1 MAVDWEAEGLLEG
14 LDGEAREAR
23 VRLLEALHD
32 DGIDL
37 EELKKAA
44 EDGRLVLLP
53 VERAIEGGEGPRYTV
68 AEVAENAGVDQ
79 DFLQRI
85 WAALG
90 AARPEEGEKSF
101 GEEDVEAARQL
112 KLFRDGGMPEDEIL
126 EITRVMGQGVSRI
139 TDAVTRSF
147 GQAFL
152 RPGDTEHD
160 LAVRYAEATRQMAPL
175 LGETLQ
181 HITRLHLR
189 ESVRQA
195 AVGLEEVQSGR
206 LPGSQDVAVCFADL
220 VDFTKLGERVAPDEL
235 GAVAGKLDVLA
246 SEAAS
251 PPVRLVKTIGD
262 AAMLVS
268 PDPDALVEA
277 ALDLVEGSEARGDDF
292 PLLHAG
298 IAFGPALPRA
308 GDWYGRTVNLA
319 SRLSDF
325 ARPGSV
331 VSNEE
336 LREATERDWSWS
348 FAGKRHFKGI
358 KGDLPVHRVRR
369 AEAGDE

>member
-1 MAVDWEAEGLLEG
+1 VAVDWGAEGLLED
-14 LDGEAREAR
+14 LEGEERDARLK
-23 VRLLEALHD
+23 LLEALHD
-32 DGIDL
+32 GGIDL
-37 EELKKAA
+37 DEIKRAAA
-44 EDGRLVLLP
+44 EGRLVLLP
-53 VERAIEGGEGPRYTV
+53 VERAIERDGPRYS
-68 AEVAENAGVDQ
+68 ALEVAEKAGVDP

-90 AARPEEGEKSF
+90 AARPDPEDKAF

-126 EITRVMGQGVSRI
+126 EITRVMGQGISRI

-152 RPGDTEHD
+152 RQGDTEHD
-160 LAVRYAEATRQMAPL
+160 LAMRYGQATEAMAPL
-175 LGETLQ
+175 LGDTLK

-195 AVGLEEVQSGR
+195 AIGLEEVKTGR

-235 GAVAGKLDVLA
+235 GEVAGKLDGMA
-246 SEAAS
+246 AEAAC

-268 PDPDALVEA
+268 PEPDALVEA
-277 ALDLVEGSEARGDDF
+277 ALDLVEGADARGDEF

-298 IAFGPALPRA
+298 IAWGPALPRA

-319 SRLSDF
+319 SRLTGFS
-325 ARPGSV
+325 RPGAV
-331 VSNEE
+331 VTNEE
-336 LREATERDWSWS
+336 LREVAERDWRWS
-348 FAGKRHFKGI
+348 FAGKHSFKGV
-358 KGDLPVHRVRR
+358 KGSTPVLRVRQP
-369 AEAGDE
+369 EAQEK

>member
-32 DGIDL
+32 DGIEL

-44 EDGRLVLLP
+44 ADGRLVLLP
-53 VERAIEGGEGPRYTV
+53 VERAIEGGEGTRYTA
-68 AEVAENAGVDQ
+68 AEVAEQAGVDP

-90 AARPEEGEKSF
+90 AARPEDDEKSF

-126 EITRVMGQGVSRI
+126 EITRVMGQGISRI

-152 RPGDTEHD
+152 RPDDTEHD

-175 LGETLQ
+175 LGETLK

-246 SEAAS
+246 SEAAC

-319 SRLSDF
+319 SRLTDF

-331 VSNEE
+331 VANEE
-336 LREATERDWSWS
+336 LREVTERDWAWS
-348 FAGKRHFKGI
+348 FAGKRRFKGI
-358 KGDLPVHRVRR
+358 KGDLPVHRARR
-369 AEAGDE
+369 PEAADE